1 MRTTF
6 LAALSLCALIFGA
19 SSLQAQ
25 VLDLTFT
32 GTVTSIDNTSS
43 ASIGL
48 SKGDT
53 VSYVYRVDLGAQA
66 EYVTTNS
73 SGSSTTHTLLNRSYS
88 NYNNYSNVSSDVDYD
103 YFHTELISSAYLF
116 NAPSVSMA
124 GSTHTDSSYG
134 YLRGVDYNNHNSTD
148 YSQLSLLDQEYQ
160 NGSTEN
166 EYIRV
171 YGSAPGSADYGFND
185 LLQLGSIF
193 DGREFDRNAGSSH
206 HYINSSL
213 TLTAINSVGAP
224 EAHEWALL
232 LLAALGM
239 VAFVRRQQQAQRLA

>member
-134 YLRGVDYNNHNSTD
+134 YLRGVDY
-148 YSQLSLLDQEYQ
+148 Q